1 MEILNLKISGM
12 GSTHCVGVIKNII
25 VKQDGAA
32 IENIEFGHATVSYDP
47 EKVKPETIIHEIEK
61 MGYKVDQ

>member
-1 MEILNLKISGM
+1 METLNLKISGM
-12 GSTHCVGVIKNII
+12 GSAHCVGVVKNII

-32 IENIEFGHATVSYDP
+32 IENIEVGQATINYDP
-47 EKVKPETIIHEIEK
+47 GKVKPETIIQEIEK